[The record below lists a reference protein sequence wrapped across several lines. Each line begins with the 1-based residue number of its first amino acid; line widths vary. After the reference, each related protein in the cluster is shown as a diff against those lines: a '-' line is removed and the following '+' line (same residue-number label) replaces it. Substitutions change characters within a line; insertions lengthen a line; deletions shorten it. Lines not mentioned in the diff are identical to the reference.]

1 MINSLNSSFS
11 INRSDLNENTANDIF
26 NKRYNVFHKRLQW
39 DVKIE
44 DNKEIDNY
52 DDLNPVY
59 VVSKSNG
66 SVAGSMRLLPTTG
79 IYMLKDTFPDALEGE
94 LAPTDNSAWEISR
107 FFVEKDRNNSKPGDV
122 NIHTIEL
129 MRSAYYFATS
139 NSISQFVMVTT
150 VAIERYMKFLGF
162 KTERFG
168 RGKSVY
174 LGKEKSVA
182 LKLNINDDYLS
193 VITTKH

>member
-1 MINSLNSSFS
+1 MINSHNSSFS
-11 INRSDLNENTANDIF
+11 INRSDLNENTTNDIF

-52 DDLNPVY
+52 DELDPVY

-66 SVAGSMRLLPTTG
+66 AVAGSMRLLPTTG
-79 IYMLKDTFPDALEGE
+79 IYMLKDTFPVALEGE
-94 LAPTDNSAWEISR
+94 LAPISESAWEISR
-107 FFVEKDRNNSKPGDV
+107 FFVDKGRDNSPSSYA
-122 NIHTIEL
+122 NTHTIEL

-139 NSISQFVMVTT
+139 NSITQFVMVTT

-168 RGKSVY
+168 RGESVY

-182 LKLNINDDYLS
+182 LKLNIDDNYLS

>member
-1 MINSLNSSFS
+1 MINSHNSSFS
-11 INRSDLNENTANDIF
+11 INRSDLNENTTNDIF
-26 NKRYNVFHKRLQW
+26 NKRYNVFYKRLQW
-39 DVKIE
+39 DVKIKN
-44 DNKEIDNY
+44 NKEIDNY
-52 DDLNPVY
+52 DALDPVY

-66 SVAGSMRLLPTTG
+66 TVAGSMRLLPTTG

-94 LAPTDNSAWEISR
+94 LAPTKDSVWEISR
-107 FFVEKDRNNSKPGDV
+107 FFVDKDRNNTQLGYAKT
-122 NIHTIEL
+122 HTIEL
-129 MRSAYYFATS
+129 MRSAYFFATS

-150 VAIERYMKFLGF
+150 VAIERYMKSLGF

-168 RGKSVY
+168 QGKSVY

-182 LKLNINDDYLS
+182 LKLNIDDNYLS